1 MMPEDPRTRTIVV
14 TGAGSG
20 IGRACALRLAG
31 AAAQIVALDRD
42 EESARRTADDV
53 RAAGGL
59 GTAVTCDITDDA
71 AVRAALADIAA
82 VNVLVNSAGVD
93 DQIPLAD
100 ITAADMLRVW
110 QVNVMGLLAVTQ
122 AALTKMPDGGQ
133 DHQRRV
139 AGLPGLARPRA
150 LRRVQG
156 GRRRA
161 DTHPGPRARRPPDHG
176 QRRRFRTG
184 PAPPCWTSF
193 PQSGSGRQP
202 PATPAGAFPNPGT
215 WLTPSPS
222 SPTRPPASST
232 ARS

>member
-31 AAAQIVALDRD
+31 AAAQIVALGRD

-93 DQIPLAD
+93 D
-100 ITAADMLRVW
+100 
-110 QVNVMGLLAVTQ
+110 
-122 AALTKMPDGGQ
+122 
-133 DHQRRV
+133 
-139 AGLPGLARPRA
+139 
-150 LRRVQG
+150 
-156 GRRRA
+156 
-161 DTHPGPRARRPPDHG
+161 
-176 QRRRFRTG
+176 
-184 PAPPCWTSF
+184 
-193 PQSGSGRQP
+193 
-202 PATPAGAFPNPGT
+202 
-215 WLTPSPS
+215 
-222 SPTRPPASST
+222 
-232 ARS
+232 

>member
-31 AAAQIVALDRD
+31 AAAQIVALGRD

-122 AALTKMPDGGQ
+122 AALTKMPDGARSSTSG
-133 DHQRRV
+133 R
-139 AGLPGLARPRA
+139 GPTWARPATRTTS
-150 LRRVQG
+150 R
-156 GRRRA
+156 
-161 DTHPGPRARRPPDHG
+161 PRRPSQG
-176 QRRRFRTG
+176 
-184 PAPPCWTSF
+184 
-193 PQSGSGRQP
+193 
-202 PATPAGAFPNPGT
+202 
-215 WLTPSPS
+215 
-222 SPTRPPASST
+222 
-232 ARS
+232 